1 MVDLNGNLLAER
13 VLTHPHDNQQPFTPR
28 QLIMKIGHL
37 SQGNIDLPPD
47 LTQVFVHAKCNVHGF
62 GGQEVLLDLTA
73 VEDENFEVSRP

>member
-13 VLTHPHDNQQPFTPR
+13 VLTHPHDNQQPFTR
-28 QLIMKIGHL
+28 R
-37 SQGNIDLPPD
+37 QGNIDLPPD